1 MMKKDLCEISVTRI
15 DSRKFLKVGESE
27 IEIKDFEINS
37 SGDGDTK
44 LTVVIDKGASV
55 FDIAFQNKKESV
67 NIMKRLC
74 PACFTELPEKANY
87 CPACGKCMRENVEQ
101 TVQYIGCSP
110 VTTIVGIND
119 CAINVEDKTR
129 KGEKK

>member
-1 MMKKDLCEISVTRI
+1 MKEDAIEENKEAGIHDEKDLCEISVTRI

-55 FDIAFQNKKESV
+55 FSIAF
-67 NIMKRLC
+67 
-74 PACFTELPEKANY
+74 
-87 CPACGKCMRENVEQ
+87 
-101 TVQYIGCSP
+101 
-110 VTTIVGIND
+110 
-119 CAINVEDKTR
+119 
-129 KGEKK
+129 